1 MKVNVDVY
9 TRDLEAAAEAFK
21 DAVRSGATEVH
32 LSSREDWDT
41 KDLQHLNL
49 SFVAD
54 HKSEAISKLDGG
66 LFVKDS
72 DDLSDL

>member
-21 DAVRSGATEVH
+21 HAVRSGATEVH

-41 KDLQHLNL
+41 KELQHLNL